1 MSCPLTS
8 SCPLEANSPD
18 NTSGAPVGELRWSA
32 LLDALAEPAAVLD
45 ADGRVAYVNT
55 AWRAWAPPAG
65 PGLPFVPRGEA
76 FVEGCHALA
85 ADGHPSLAT
94 VAAAAERVLEG
105 GDRSFEGH
113 VAARAQ
119 DGSESTLTVRVD
131 RIRDAGG
138 ALLVGL
144 AWNPAHPVHTRRLRE
159 VERGYQALYEDSPIG
174 LFSCRPDGRY
184 LSANPAFLR
193 MLGYASESDL
203 RAAAPLLSGGS
214 DSRPLIDLA
223 GADRSASQA
232 ADREIELRRSDGTPV
247 VLRIWLRP
255 VLRDDGD
262 LERIEGAAED
272 ITDRRLLE
280 GRLLEAQKLEAIG
293 QLAGGVAHDF
303 NNVLTVVLAE
313 AQLALQAVEFGEDPS
328 EHLVD
333 IESAARGGS
342 LVTRQLLMFARRD
355 RNDPTSVE
363 VGRAIMGVQRMIARL
378 IGERI
383 AVSLDLE
390 PEALHVLV
398 DPGRLDQA
406 LINLAVNARDA
417 MPDGGSLTFRSRRLG
432 GTDGRVEIVVTDTG
446 HGMSAEVKERALEAF
461 FTTKGRGEGTGL
473 GLAAVK
479 GMVQEAGGEV
489 EIESREGSGTS
500 VRLILPLHD
509 RVAPASGT
517 GASRPEGARNATIL
531 LVERADDVR
540 TSTARL
546 LTGAGMAVLQAG
558 SGNEAL
564 EILARAAYPVD
575 LLVADM
581 GLADMSA
588 PQLLQAARRSHP
600 DLPAVLVTGHPHRVV
615 EEESGRPPTVALRK
629 PFSFEELA
637 QAAVTALSFPTAVR

>member
-1 MSCPLTS
+1 M
-8 SCPLEANSPD
+8 EANSPD
-18 NTSGAPVGELRWSA
+18 TTSGAPVGELRWSA

-45 ADGRVAYVNT
+45 ADGLVAYVNQ

-76 FVEGCHALA
+76 FVDGCRALA

-94 VAAAAERVLEG
+94 VAAAAQRMLEG
-105 GDRSFEGH
+105 SDRSFEGH
-113 VAARAQ
+113 VAPRAQ
-119 DGSESTLTVRVD
+119 DGPEPTLTVRVD

-144 AWNPAHPVHTRRLRE
+144 SWSPPHPVHTRRLRE
-159 VERGYQALYEDSPIG
+159 AERGYRALYEDSPIG

-193 MLGYASESDL
+193 MLGYASEPDL

-214 DSRPLIDLA
+214 DSRPLIEVA
-223 GADRSASQA
+223 EANRSAPQA

-262 LERIEGAAED
+262 LDRIEGAAED
-272 ITDRRLLE
+272 ITDRRVLE

-328 EHLVD
+328 EHLAD
-333 IESAARGGS
+333 IENAARGGS

-383 AVSLDLE
+383 DVSLDLE

-432 GTDGRVEIVVTDTG
+432 GARGRVEIVVTDTG

-479 GMVQEAGGEV
+479 GMVQHAGGEV
-489 EIESREGSGTS
+489 EIDSREGSGTS

-509 RVAPASGT
+509 RATLESGT
-517 GASRPEGARNATIL
+517 APSGPTGERGATIL
-531 LVERADDVR
+531 LVEGAEDVR

-558 SGNEAL
+558 SGSEAL
-564 EILARAAYPVD
+564 EILVRASYPVD

-588 PQLLQAARRSHP
+588 AQLLEAARASHP
-600 DLPAVLVTGHPHRVV
+600 DLPAVLVTGHPDQVV
-615 EEESGRPPTVALRK
+615 HEASGRPPTVALRK